1 MHLLTSREQTY
12 MLAKGYLKETDS
24 IDEESYLTRCL
35 NYHRIRNETR
45 LYDTP
50 FYDSEYYKST
60 FEKQGVIY
68 GFSL

>member
-1 MHLLTSREQTY
+1 MSLLRFRRQAAILTS
-12 MLAKGYLKETDS
+12 GYQKETDS
-24 IDEESYLTRCL
+24 INEESYLERCL
-35 NYHRIRNETR
+35 KYYRIRNETL

-50 FYDSEYYKST
+50 VYDSEYYKST